1 MIWRKEPTSFLAI
14 ELMQGIIMQH
24 QDQLEDRIVQS
35 VNLTILV
42 TRVFL
47 LLFFRFKSITFILVA
62 N

>member
-1 MIWRKEPTSFLAI
+1 MEPTSFLAI